1 MKKSRYIYIIILFIF
16 SLLDST
22 LWSQEKYNNCN
33 QALQLCPY
41 TSVSV
46 NNIGANKTLCIDC
59 EDDFSSKLCFSSNNS
74 IWLRFISNE
83 IGGDVQISLN
93 NIVYK
98 LKTNQSTNL
107 QASILQAQV
116 PCDASTYKA
125 IGNCELNGA
134 TNFILN
140 ASGLEAQTTYYVVIS
155 GALTAGN
162 TLSAEAT
169 FDVLVEGTAIDRKT
183 PSIAIAAAKTA
194 ICSGEVLKLE
204 STLTNCKDSSTYRW
218 YRNDTLF
225 AVSDTSSIETASIK
239 NNDIIKVENDCY
251 STCSIK
257 VSQETDPIS
266 VSTFIVDAGKDTTIF
281 ENSPIQLKGNTDGD
295 TYYWIPSNHF
305 KNNTLLQ
312 PTVAPNKTI
321 TYTFFSKKGECT
333 LTDDVTI
340 TVRTKNLV
348 PPNTFSPN
356 GDNINDTWEIPFL
369 ENFPDCE
376 VKIYTRWGQPVF
388 ETIGYSYKKAWD
400 GKYNGTM
407 LDEGVYFFVI
417 NLRDDY
423 VTEPIKGSLTLIR

>member
-1 MKKSRYIYIIILFIF
+1 M
-16 SLLDST
+16 
-22 LWSQEKYNNCN
+22 
-33 QALQLCPY
+33 
-41 TSVSV
+41 SV
-46 NNIGANKTLCIDC
+46 NNIAANKTLCTDC
-59 EDDFSSKLCFSSNNS
+59 EDDFSAKLCFSSNNS
-74 IWLRFISNE
+74 IWLKFITNE

-116 PCDASTYKA
+116 PCDASTYTA

-134 TNFILN
+134 TNFVLN
-140 ASGLEAQTTYYVVIS
+140 ANGLTAQTTYYIVIS

-183 PSIAIAAAKTA
+183 PSIAIAAAKTT

-257 VSQETDPIS
+257 VNQETDPIS
-266 VSTFIVDAGKDTTIF
+266 VSSFIVDAGKDTTIF
-281 ENSPIQLKGNTDGD
+281 ENSPIQLKGNTEGD
-295 TYYWIPSNHF
+295 TYYWIPTNHF

-312 PTVAPNKTI
+312 PTVAPNNTI
-321 TYTFFSKKGECT
+321 TYTLFSKKGECT